1 MPIAGTPVA
10 PLTGMTVG
18 KKSLLQRASTLLG
31 REELARRL
39 GVPSELLEAWIAGD
53 ATMPDGQLMKL
64 ARVLDGV
71 AREDRGT

>member
-1 MPIAGTPVA
+1 
-10 PLTGMTVG
+10 MTVA

-39 GVPSELLEAWIAGD
+39 GVPAELLEAWIAGD

-64 ARVLDGV
+64 ARVLDRV
-71 AREDRGT
+71 AREDRGK

>member
-1 MPIAGTPVA
+1 MPIAGTQVA
-10 PLTGMTVG
+10 PFTRMTLG
-18 KKSLLQRASTLLG
+18 KKNLLQRASTLLG

-39 GVPSELLEAWIAGD
+39 GVPPELLAAWIAGD
-53 ATMPDGQLMKL
+53 ATMPDGQLLRL